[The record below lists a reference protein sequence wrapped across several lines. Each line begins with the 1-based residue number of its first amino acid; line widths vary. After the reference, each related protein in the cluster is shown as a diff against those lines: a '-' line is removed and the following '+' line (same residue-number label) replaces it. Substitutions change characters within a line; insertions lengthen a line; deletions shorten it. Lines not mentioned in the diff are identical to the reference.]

1 MNARIKIGIV
11 ALAVTASSCSKPSQ
25 ETMPIRKDV
34 TETVFASG
42 TLEAN
47 GTYDLTAQ
55 TDGYLVQ
62 VNFNEG
68 HIVKEG
74 QVLAVVD
81 NKQNVFNNKSANALY
96 EISRSNLM
104 PNAPSI
110 VQAKNSADVA
120 LQKMEIDSAQAS
132 RYKKLFET
140 NSISRTEY
148 ENMALQYQTSKAN
161 YANAVANFNLV
172 KQQAEQQVIINEAQK
187 DVNKNLSGNNEIAA
201 VFDGKVYTKYKQKG
215 DFVRKGDVIATIGDA
230 NFVYA
235 KISVDESS
243 IGKVKLGQ
251 QAVIKLNP
259 NKEKTYKAEVSEI
272 FPSFNEATQ
281 SFTCKLYFTDSLDFK
296 VVNTQLQS
304 NIIIGEIK
312 NALLIPRN
320 FLQYGDYVVVKGQK
334 KPVKVSVRLVSSD
347 WVVIENG
354 ISESDVIITENLSGN
369 ELTISEINK

>member
-25 ETMPIRKDV
+25 ETKPIRKDV